1 MLHFSDLSFY
11 SVPTLP
17 AGWQAPIWLKVELG
31 IYAGRLS
38 FDFSEYNALLEFLG
52 LRHTAGHIEVGSDED
67 KELDDTV
74 VQTNVEHPKVFSR
87 KPLTFLQEWLAI
99 RRKGQNFDQTPMGF
113 VCQGKVLLKSHYFF
127 SKVDSTAA
135 VQKEVNENKM
145 DSSGVRKN
153 VEDVEEDYCDE
164 EAQGEIIR
172 PEDLEDFDESKLQT
186 GDNVMAHEYEDD

>member
-113 VCQGKVLLKSHYFF
+113 VCQGKVLLKLMRTKWIAPVY
-127 SKVDSTAA
+127 ARMW
-135 VQKEVNENKM
+135 KM
-145 DSSGVRKN
+145 
-153 VEDVEEDYCDE
+153 
-164 EAQGEIIR
+164 
-172 PEDLEDFDESKLQT
+172 
-186 GDNVMAHEYEDD
+186 